1 MKIRVLGGGAVKLLR
16 GVVGLV
22 SLDTNSEAI
31 WEPPT
36 PSAPVVGLGSS
47 PVMER
52 TPLLVFS
59 LLGTRNN

>member
-16 GVVGLV
+16 DIVGLV
-22 SLDTNSEAI
+22 SLDINSEVI

-47 PVMER
+47 PVMESNS
-52 TPLLVFS
+52 S
-59 LLGTRNN
+59 LGFLTSGYQK

>member
-47 PVMER
+47 PVTESNS
-52 TPLLVFS
+52 S
-59 LLGTRNN
+59 LGFLTSGYQK